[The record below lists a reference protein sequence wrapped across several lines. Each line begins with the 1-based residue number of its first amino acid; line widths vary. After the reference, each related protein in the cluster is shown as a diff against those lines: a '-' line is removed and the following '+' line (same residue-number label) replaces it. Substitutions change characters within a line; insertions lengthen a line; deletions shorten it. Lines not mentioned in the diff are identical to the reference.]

1 MGDVDFDGDGSGS
14 RARAWVR
21 VRGLVRCMG
30 RLGLCLHLG
39 LGSDVRKIAW
49 LNDSVAERYG

>member
-1 MGDVDFDGDGSGS
+1 MGVVDVDHEVSVPGS
-14 RARAWVR
+14 RARVR